1 MIVTLALLL
10 ISADLDAKIASVRPT
25 GAEEKWLSVPW
36 RTNLMHA
43 RQEAQ
48 EAGKPLFL
56 WVMNGHPL
64 GCT

>member
-1 MIVTLALLL
+1 MLASLTLML
-10 ISADLDAKIASVRPT
+10 IGADLDAKIASVRPT
-25 GAEEKWLSVPW
+25 GAEEKWLTIAW

-43 RQEAQ
+43 RKEAQ
-48 EAGKPLFL
+48 DRGKPLFL